1 MGLALSVVLL
11 PAAAKAEISI
21 AVARIAEGYLWVI
34 GQAAE
39 SEVEIRLDD
48 RFVERTDRRGN
59 FQFRIVYHPARCIVT
74 LATPAETREAAID
87 GCGQAGPQGEAGR

>member
-39 SEVEIRLDD
+39 SEVEMGSTTASSSAPIGAGISSSGS
-48 RFVERTDRRGN
+48 F
-59 FQFRIVYHPARCIVT
+59 IT
-74 LATPAETREAAID
+74 LRAAS
-87 GCGQAGPQGEAGR
+87 